1 MNAHYQ
7 DPAQIRRRR
16 IEAGL
21 TQEALAK
28 RAGASK
34 AHISMVERG
43 VAGASAPF
51 LSRLAEAFGCEVADL
66 MPAPEAPAPATATA

>member
-1 MNAHYQ
+1 MKAHYQ

-28 RAGASK
+28 RARASK

-43 VAGASAPF
+43 VAGASAPL
-51 LSRLAEAFGCEVADL
+51 LSRLAESLGCEVADL
-66 MPAPEAPAPATATA
+66 MPPPAVPAPATS